1 MIFSI
6 NAEKNILH
14 NPTTVIIKTLNKL
27 VKKGMCFKIIKA
39 MHDNPTTKISLSSEK
54 LKAFFPR
61 LETEKC
67 RYPFLAF
74 IFNTTLD
81 VLAREIG
88 QER

>member
-61 LETEKC
+61 LERNADTHSWHLYSIQHWKS
-67 RYPFLAF
+67 
-74 IFNTTLD
+74 
-81 VLAREIG
+81 
-88 QER
+88 